1 MNSTGKSPGFT
12 LRKNGGVVISTGR
25 RRAAT
30 VSAVCTS
37 SAAPSML
44 RLRSNWTVIV
54 VMPSAEVEV
63 SALMP
68 AMVESWRSIGEATEA
83 AIVSGLAPGSVAV
96 MEMVGKSTAG
106 SAETGQQPVREGPED
121 DQRRRDQRRH
131 HGAADTGFG
140 NAHSIVSPF
149 VSYRLS
155 CAARIATRAPFVS
168 CRCPFTTTASPSS
181 TPLSST
187 VTSPSV
193 RATLTGCNSATSF
206 LMT

>member
-44 RLRSNWTVIV
+44 RLRSNCTVMV

-68 AMVESWRSIGEATEA
+68 AMVESCRSIGEATEA

-96 MEMVGKSTAG
+96 IAMVGKSTAG
-106 SAETGQQPVREGPED
+106 SAETE
-121 DQRRRDQRRH
+121 
-131 HGAADTGFG
+131 
-140 NAHSIVSPF
+140 
-149 VSYRLS
+149 
-155 CAARIATRAPFVS
+155 
-168 CRCPFTTTASPSS
+168 SS
-181 TPLSST
+181 
-187 VTSPSV
+187 
-193 RATLTGCNSATSF
+193 R
-206 LMT
+206 